1 MDSFGSV
8 GTDKIN
14 VNKLT
19 QSGIK
24 VTNSKGINS
33 DYMVNLILFY
43 LLDTSKRLLFFKSGG
58 SRENYEILFERCK
71 DVNEQK
77 ICILGHGS
85 ISKNLQKHLNYMNLN
100 YLCFSR
106 RNLKI
111 KTLIGEKKFLKN
123 IGKFDIIINLLKSEN
138 KNENFLNQE
147 FLKRMKKNV
156 DLILVGRLK
165 TVNLKDLNNFML
177 RNKNANCYIDAIND
191 QHQKNYFNMLK
202 KNKNISLS
210 PHIGGYFKEYW
221 VKQSNLF
228 INNLKR
234 FIKKEKLINAIK

>member
-1 MDSFGSV
+1 M
-8 GTDKIN
+8 KI
-14 VNKLT
+14 
-19 QSGIK
+19 
-24 VTNSKGINS
+24 
-33 DYMVNLILFY
+33 F
-43 LLDTSKRLLFFKSGG
+43 
-58 SRENYEILFERCK
+58 
-71 DVNEQK
+71 
-77 ICILGHGS
+77 
-85 ISKNLQKHLNYMNLN
+85 
-100 YLCFSR
+100 
-106 RNLKI
+106 
-111 KTLIGEKKFLKN
+111 
-123 IGKFDIIINLLKSEN
+123 
-138 KNENFLNQE
+138 NQE
-147 FLKRMKKNV
+147 LFKRMKKNV

-202 KNKNISLS
+202 KNKNIYLS